1 MSSTEEKADL
11 KAGHPPAV
19 KAGGM
24 RVATRPRH
32 SSTGDKKEVPPQ
44 TQEEEEEFPEAS
56 GPPKAERHNQ
66 QMLVSGAVT
75 KGDRDFTEAAVR
87 QIHEKPNVAK
97 EKRPMN
103 TSHRIQQPQ

>member
-1 MSSTEEKADL
+1 MLACHNISVIPFLFCTISPGMIMIHT
-11 KAGHPPAV
+11 GVHVAV

-56 GPPKAERHNQ
+56 G
-66 QMLVSGAVT
+66 LV
-75 KGDRDFTEAAVR
+75 
-87 QIHEKPNVAK
+87 
-97 EKRPMN
+97 
-103 TSHRIQQPQ
+103 